1 MPCNTHGMNN
11 QRHNLQS
18 DSHDDQSSFAL
29 YAAARLVVQSY
40 RPYLDALG
48 VTYPQYMV
56 IQHLHR
62 GGPQTVTQIADK
74 LYLDAGTVTPIL
86 KRLEKR
92 GWLSRQRCTD
102 DERMVFNRLTPNG
115 HTLAIEGAKASHS
128 ALNRGRLRE
137 DWVRPLVTEA
147 KTLLKHLAF

>member
-1 MPCNTHGMNN
+1 MTK
-11 QRHNLQS
+11 QIYNLKT
-18 DSHDDQSSFAL
+18 DSNDDQSSFAL

-40 RPYLDALG
+40 RPFLDRLG

-56 IQHLHR
+56 IRHLHR
-62 GGPQTVTQIADK
+62 RGAQTVTQVADQ

-92 GWLSRQRCTD
+92 GWLTRERSGT

-115 HTLAIEGAKASHS
+115 HTLALEASNISKA
-128 ALNRGRLRE
+128 ALNRGRMRE
-137 DWVRPLVTEA
+137 DWVKPLVSEA
-147 KTLLKHLAF
+147 QTLLKHLAF

>member
-1 MPCNTHGMNN
+1 MMKQTPYLST
-11 QRHNLQS
+11 
-18 DSHDDQSSFAL
+18 DSQDDQSSFAL

-92 GWLSRQRCTD
+92 GWLSRQRSTD

-115 HTLAIEGAKASHS
+115 HSLALEASKVSQS

-137 DWVRPLVTEA
+137 DWVRPLVSEA
-147 KTLLKHLAF
+147 KTLLQHLAF

>member
-1 MPCNTHGMNN
+1 MNTQIYNTKP
-11 QRHNLQS
+11 
-18 DSHDDQSSFAL
+18 DSNDDQSSFAL

-40 RPYLDALG
+40 RPYLDRLG

-56 IQHLHR
+56 IRHLHR
-62 GGPQTVTQIADK
+62 FGSQTVTQIADQ

-92 GWLSRQRCTD
+92 DWLTRERSGE

-115 HTLAIEGAKASHS
+115 HTLALEASQVS
-128 ALNRGRLRE
+128 RAALNRGRMRE
-137 DWVRPLVTEA
+137 DWVKPLVSEA
-147 KTLLKHLAF
+147 KTLLKHLAA

>member
-1 MPCNTHGMNN
+1 MIHQNKHYP
-11 QRHNLQS
+11 S

-56 IQHLHR
+56 VQHLHR
-62 GGPQTVTQIADK
+62 SGPQTVTQIADT

-92 GWLSRQRCTD
+92 GWLSRQRSTD
-102 DERMVFNRLTPNG
+102 DERMVFNRLTANG
-115 HTLAIEGAKASHS
+115 HSLAEEAAQTSRF

-137 DWVRPLVTEA
+137 DWVRPLVSEA

>member
-1 MPCNTHGMNN
+1 MIN
-11 QRHNLQS
+11 QAQNPKPESQ
-18 DSHDDQSSFAL
+18 DDQSSFAL

-56 IQHLHR
+56 VRHLHHH
-62 GGPQTVTQIADK
+62 GPQTVTQLADQ

-92 GWLSRQRCTD
+92 GWVTRQRSTS

-115 HTLAIEGAKASHS
+115 HTLALEASNIS
-128 ALNRGRLRE
+128 EAALNRGRMRE
-137 DWVRPLVTEA
+137 EFVKPLVSQA

>member
-1 MPCNTHGMNN
+1 MIN
-11 QRHNLQS
+11 QRPHLQS

-115 HTLAIEGAKASHS
+115 HTLAIEGAKASQS

-147 KTLLKHLAF
+147 KTLLRHLAF